1 MEIEAIYI
9 TGIVTTFIFGLV
21 IIELLKLMGL
31 ITIIDVGTEKMTGK
45 DKAWGVIVELIVA
58 AAAGIAWILTIV
70 SCISCLIFM
79 LTGGE
84 E

>member
-1 MEIEAIYI
+1 MELEAIYI
-9 TGIVTTFIFGLV
+9 TGAVITSVLGLL

-45 DKAWGVIVELIVA
+45 DKAWGVIVEVIVA
-58 AAAGIAWILTIV
+58 AAAGIAWILTVV

-79 LTGGE
+79 MTGGDE
-84 E
+84 